1 MARLEAE
8 NARLREQLDRA
19 FVVYR
24 EQALE
29 LVELRARLDV
39 ILQAVGTEPAERVR
53 AEVAPG
59 F

>member
-8 NARLREQLDRA
+8 NARLREQLEHS

-24 EQALE
+24 GQALE

-39 ILQAVGTEPAERVR
+39 ILQAVGAEPADRVR